1 MEDLPVEILIHIFA
15 FVDSKN
21 RRKLFLVSKDFG
33 VILDRYGYS
42 KDVIPFVPLSE
53 FLEQFKSDDIV
64 FVVYAVNYNWGMW
77 HEGLGG
83 LAFAS

>member
-1 MEDLPVEILIHIFA
+1 MEILIRIFA
-15 FVDSKN
+15 FVDSKS

-33 VILDRYGYS
+33 VIVDRYGYS
-42 KDVIPFVPLSE
+42 KDIIPFVPLSE

-64 FVVYAVNYNWGMW
+64 LVVYAVNYDWMRW
-77 HEGLGG
+77 HEGLMG